1 MTLSILTQGGIFMAG
16 VQVGCISINDSINV
30 QAFIERM
37 KAEKYVAE
45 KEQVDE
51 KGMRY
56 IPIHKAS

>member
-1 MTLSILTQGGIFMAG
+1 MAG